1 MQLIAMALL
10 LRRAQ
15 PLRHVGR
22 YAEIRHLRRAATRRY
37 AAQADAPGI
46 RYNSGPD
53 REDALVR
60 PGTDYAPLTAEELIP
75 KSNEMMARAQRVKAT
90 LPERFVAPEEAAEM
104 VRVGAALIDVRTEEQ
119 VLTHEVIEG
128 TPALTARNARRVAL
142 DNWVIAGGPPP
153 MLGGGG
159 RRVVLACT
167 AGPKSALAVEYLLE
181 YGVDAVA
188 VAGGLKAWGESGLE
202 LVDAF
207 AADEDEANDE
217 DEDD

>member
-1 MQLIAMALL
+1 M
-10 LRRAQ
+10 
-15 PLRHVGR
+15 
-22 YAEIRHLRRAATRRY
+22 
-37 AAQADAPGI
+37 
-46 RYNSGPD
+46 
-53 REDALVR
+53 VR

-128 TPALTARNARRVAL
+128 TPALTARNARQVAL